1 MPPFDHCVLGLYS
14 LGKVR
19 GERSSSQGVCPCF
32 FMCEG
37 AGSQKWKE
45 IGWRNRSRAVIT
57 QAYSLFG
64 DEEELRLRRLQ
75 ADAS

>member
-1 MPPFDHCVLGLYS
+1 M
-14 LGKVR
+14 
-19 GERSSSQGVCPCF
+19 CF

-45 IGWRNRSRAVIT
+45 IGWRNHSRAVIT
-57 QAYSLFG
+57 QAYSLLG
-64 DEEELRLRRLQ
+64 DEEELRPRRLQ